1 MTHVDEIF
9 PPQDFRDCFSAGY
22 IREQWHPA
30 LPLRIF
36 TYTEKAVY
44 DRHWTPATLAC
55 RGLIVDMRGNVI
67 ARPFPKFFNHG
78 EEADPYEHVASLADG
93 IFDKLDG
100 SLGIAFH
107 DPEPPYTAR
116 FIATRGSFASDQ
128 AKVANRLLRDKYP
141 DWQWP
146 MGVTPLFEIIYP
158 ENRIVLKYF
167 GMEDLV
173 LIGAVGIGTG
183 EIYTADAAALL
194 TKWKGPRATKLNYID
209 LTRVNREGV
218 VVYHFMSNT
227 LEKYKQ
233 ADYLALH
240 KLVTNLNART
250 IYDALSEGKM
260 QAEIIAPLPDEFHDW
275 IADVVLTL
283 QRQRIDAQNVVFH
296 AYETLVSELNLDYG
310 TWQRR
315 EFAVRAREWY
325 PTITS
330 ELFMLLDGQNERM
343 ADSTWRKLRPSA
355 DWRP

>member
-9 PPQDFRDCFSAGY
+9 TPQDFQDCFAAGY

-36 TYTEKAVY
+36 NYTEKAVY

-78 EEADPYEHVASLADG
+78 EEADPYEHVSGCDT
-93 IFDKLDG
+93 INDKLDG

-128 AKVANRLLRDKYP
+128 AKAANMLLRDKYP
-141 DWQWP
+141 DWQWTANA
-146 MGVTPLFEIIYP
+146 TPLFEIIYP

-183 EIYTADAAALL
+183 EIYTAEAASLL
-194 TKWKGPRATKLNYID
+194 VNWKGPRAETLRSID

-233 ADYLALH
+233 EDYLALH
-240 KLVTNLNART
+240 KLVTNLNARSV
-250 IYDALSEGKM
+250 YDAMTDGAYTDEL
-260 QAEIIAPLPDEFHDW
+260 AAPFPDEFHQW
-275 IADVVLTL
+275 IKDVAAELSSSLEYELCRVQVTYE
-283 QRQRIDAQNVVFH
+283 AVV
-296 AYETLVSELNLDYG
+296 AYLNKHNPG
-310 TWQRR
+310 WGRR
-315 EFAVRAREWY
+315 EFASQVNDYY
-325 PTITS
+325 PGLRG
-330 ELFMLLDGQNERM
+330 ELFLTLDDNKSKLI
-343 ADSTWRKLRPSA
+343 DTVWRKLRPSA